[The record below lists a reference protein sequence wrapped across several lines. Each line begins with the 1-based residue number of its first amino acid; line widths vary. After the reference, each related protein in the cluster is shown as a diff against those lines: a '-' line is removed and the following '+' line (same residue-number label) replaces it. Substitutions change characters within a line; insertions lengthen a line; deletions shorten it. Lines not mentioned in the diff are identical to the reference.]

1 MLDSKI
7 ITRLAKTD
15 LDLEEYYILYSIHNM
30 ENWHKVYTVSLSIYI
45 GLVNRRLL
53 DKDHVI
59 TNKGIK
65 LMHKLLGSG
74 LMPAKEF
81 EVF

>member
-7 ITRLAKTD
+7 ITRLAKTN

-30 ENWHKVYTVSLSIYI
+30 ENWHKVYTVSLDTYI
-45 GLVNRRLL
+45 GLVNRGLL
-53 DKDHVI
+53 DENHVI
-59 TNKGIK
+59 TNEGID